1 MQSFTQGPIEGRI
14 EMLRRS
20 SLLAAAP
27 DEMLR
32 QMSAHAIEKHYRYG
46 EYIFWDGE
54 PSDCLYVV
62 VRGQVDVIKASESGE
77 VPLAHL
83 TTGQPLGE
91 MGLLE
96 EQPRSASARAAHDD
110 TVLLELEKE
119 HVIESLQSRPQV
131 LREAVKLYGE
141 RLRTSN
147 AELQRKY
154 VQLAEANRRLQESY
168 NDTLLALSHALDLRD
183 QATEGHS
190 QRVTAY
196 SLLMGQVMGLDN
208 DTLESLRLGA
218 LLHDIG
224 KIGVSDTILHKKGR
238 LTDEEWEK
246 MRSHPTW
253 GKGIIADIE
262 FLARAVDVVYGHH
275 EKWNGSG
282 YPQGLAGEAIPLGAR
297 IFAIA
302 DVFDALTMERSYK
315 TPWPPETARDEIVK
329 GAGSHFDLQVVEIF
343 QRVFPQMLEV
353 IQYSKDGQLAAYLEK
368 LVPSVKH

>member
-1 MQSFTQGPIEGRI
+1 MQTVIQGSIEGRI

-27 DEMLR
+27 DEMLK
-32 QMSAHAIEKHYRYG
+32 QMSAHAVEKHYHTG
-46 EYIFWDGE
+46 EYIFWEGA

-62 VRGQVDVIKASESGE
+62 IRGQVDIVKTSESVE
-77 VPLAHL
+77 VPLAHFL
-83 TTGQPLGE
+83 AGQPIGE

-96 EQPRSASARAAHDD
+96 ELPRSASARAAMDD
-110 TVLLELEKE
+110 TVLLELDKE
-119 HVIESLQSRPQV
+119 HVIEPLQSQPQV

-141 RLRTSN
+141 RLRTNN

-154 VQLAEANRRLQESY
+154 MQLADANRRLQESY

-196 SLLMGQVMGLDN
+196 SLLMGQTMGLN
-208 DTLESLRLGA
+208 YEMLESLRLGA

-246 MRSHPTW
+246 MRSHPSW
-253 GKGIIADIE
+253 GMGIIKDIE
-262 FLARAVDVVYGHH
+262 FLARAVDVVHGHH

-282 YPQGLAGEAIPLGAR
+282 YPRGLSGEGIPLGAR

-315 TPWPPETARDEIVK
+315 APWPPETARDEIVK
-329 GAGSHFDLQVVEIF
+329 GASSHFDPQVVEVF
-343 QRVFPQMLEV
+343 QQVFMQMLEV
-353 IQYSKDGQLAAYLEK
+353 IQHSKDGKLAAYLET
-368 LVPSVKH
+368 LAPTATH